1 VAHCPCILLNN
12 NNNHIYIALWVVTSE
27 ALKTSKV
34 LMNGFCPQTSRR
46 TSSQMFGRP
55 PPIRCVTVYSREA
68 FHTRPSMLAR
78 SIQYGPPKQHRSGR
92 TQTASLID
100 VFMSLEGGKGES
112 NPPPPRPRRDGRDY
126 RLLLLLLL
134 LKRAGMILSASVGHA
149 HLVSPAIGSDSTTF
163 PNCDRPIRTSSDR
176 RNSTCFITTHDR
188 FPLLRYTATRSNQPC
203 IPPGSLNRVPALL
216 G

>member
-1 VAHCPCILLNN
+1 MAHCPCILLNN

-27 ALKTSKV
+27 ALETSKV

-78 SIQYGPPKQHRSGR
+78 SIQYGPPEQQRSRR

-100 VFMSLEGGKGES
+100 VFMSLERGKRES
-112 NPPPPRPRRDGRDY
+112 NPPSPRPRRE
-126 RLLLLLLL
+126 
-134 LKRAGMILSASVGHA
+134 KRLSAAAAAAAETGRHDTVSVSRARSSRLSGNWIR
-149 HLVSPAIGSDSTTF
+149 LDYF
-163 PNCDRPIRTSSDR
+163 PE
-176 RNSTCFITTHDR
+176 
-188 FPLLRYTATRSNQPC
+188 LR
-203 IPPGSLNRVPALL
+203 
-216 G
+216 

>member
-1 VAHCPCILLNN
+1 MSHCPCILLNN

-34 LMNGFCPQTSRR
+34 QMNGFCPQTARR

-78 SIQYGPPKQHRSGR
+78 SIHCGQPEQHRSGR

-112 NPPPPRPRRDGRDY
+112 NPPPPPAAERRKG
-126 RLLLLLLL
+126 
-134 LKRAGMILSASVGHA
+134 LSAAAAAAAETGRHDTVSVSRARSSRLSGNWIR
-149 HLVSPAIGSDSTTF
+149 LDYF
-163 PNCDRPIRTSSDR
+163 PE
-176 RNSTCFITTHDR
+176 
-188 FPLLRYTATRSNQPC
+188 LR
-203 IPPGSLNRVPALL
+203 
-216 G
+216 